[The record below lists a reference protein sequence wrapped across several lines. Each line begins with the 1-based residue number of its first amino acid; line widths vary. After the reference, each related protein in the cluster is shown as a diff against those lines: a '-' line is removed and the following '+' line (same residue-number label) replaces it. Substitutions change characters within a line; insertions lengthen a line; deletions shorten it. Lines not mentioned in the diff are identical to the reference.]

1 MVSRVGSVVS
11 ADGRAYC
18 LTGLDKWAAGSP
30 WSAYLQRKKMSLH
43 LVFNPQFSTCSIN
56 LEATANTY
64 KHMPWGWIRQAPWL
78 CLSQANVSFGHESPS
93 IRLGHENNAGQEMSR
108 TAFNVLFIDTWNT
121 AMETLKGTDDIYK
134 DRMCGDI
141 HRNDSFCK
149 FWVIECRVTVTRY
162 IYVLNTNNSFRPRW
176 F

>member
-1 MVSRVGSVVS
+1 MVSQVGSVVS

-93 IRLGHENNAGQEMSR
+93 IRLGHENNAGQKMSR
-108 TAFNVLFIDTWNT
+108 TAFNELFIDTWNT
-121 AMETLKGTDDIYK
+121 PLWKHWKVQTIYTSTG
-134 DRMCGDI
+134 CVG
-141 HRNDSFCK
+141 
-149 FWVIECRVTVTRY
+149 
-162 IYVLNTNNSFRPRW
+162 IYTEMIVFVNSG
-176 F
+176 